1 MQPLAESPDVNSQ
14 RTRSIAIEDERRCV
28 AYESRSIDGQCP
40 NLQLL
45 CVAPVT
51 DVLPTLRQ
59 RAISVKQSP
68 HVAGRRIAAEL
79 PINVNDHSFQVNSV
93 AERAPANVTSGI
105 FDIQTSVVS
114 FARLPTR
121 TPPSARRSW
130 FWAQRGQW
138 CPARRGQS
146 NRVSAWPRAA
156 ETR

>member
-1 MQPLAESPDVNSQ
+1 M
-14 RTRSIAIEDERRCV
+14 

-59 RAISVKQSP
+59 RAISVKQPP

-79 PINVNDHSFQVNSV
+79 PINVNDHSFQVNPV